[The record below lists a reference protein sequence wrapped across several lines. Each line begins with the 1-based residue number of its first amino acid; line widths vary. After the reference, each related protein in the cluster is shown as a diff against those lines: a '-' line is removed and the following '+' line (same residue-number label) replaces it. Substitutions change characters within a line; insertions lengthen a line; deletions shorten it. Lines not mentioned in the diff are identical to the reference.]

1 MLSEGIPIVYYGTE
15 VLEVAGNDDNRVGM
29 WEFGYDSSGE
39 VGELIKAMNGIRKE
53 GGLGW
58 GGKDVDE
65 KMVIKAADANWFVF
79 QRGSVVAFVNNFGKG
94 HGGGKSKC
102 FEGLEWGN
110 GTTVLYGDGRTYV
123 GEEGQACVELGEGAD
138 PVVTGRM

>member
-1 MLSEGIPIVYYGTE
+1 MRGDVALLKNALAYTMLSEGIPIVYYGTE

-39 VGELIKAMNGIRKE
+39 VGELIKA
-53 GGLGW
+53 
-58 GGKDVDE
+58 
-65 KMVIKAADANWFVF
+65 ADANWFVF

-94 HGGGKSKC
+94 NGGGKSKC